1 MKKLSSR
8 EKKFVIVLL
17 VILLSGLLYIF
28 QENISIRSFG
38 DNKNK
43 RIDEKRSKF
52 MKVLGMTKNDL
63 SVAYQKNSNF
73 CLINEDCAS
82 FSYCEPSRQ
91 SKNKFFKPEFEDKG
105 SISIDWQTCNNVV
118 SCVSNSCVAV
128 KCHFLLCGIE
138 RLFN

>member
-28 QENISIRSFG
+28 QGNIFTGSFS

-43 RIDEKRSKF
+43 RIDEKRSKV

-63 SVAYQKNSNF
+63 SGAYQKNSNF
-73 CLINEDCAS
+73 CLINEDCAPS
-82 FSYCEPSRQ
+82 SYCGSRQ
-91 SKNKFFKPEFEDKG
+91 PNNRFFKPEIGDIGYIGVKTE
-105 SISIDWQTCNNVV
+105 TCNNVV

-128 KCHFLLCGIE
+128 ECNFLLCGLE